1 MSRTMPKMSQCIAVL
16 SLAAGLVVWAAI
28 SATAADLPA
37 AAAAQPAVSYAAKA
51 IQTAAK
57 NNKYLFIY
65 FWRDDTQY
73 SRVMRGVLQA
83 AMKKMSDKAESVEVQ
98 TTDPA
103 EQAIVARYGVSR
115 APMPMVLALA
125 PNGAITK
132 GLPTRFDENQLR
144 QAFVS
149 PCTAAC
155 MKALQENKLVLL
167 CVGRPSPLLR
177 QVSLQRGVQDFA
189 ADEVYAQQQGRGAE
203 CRRPGRGPLPHE
215 PAGRSPDARAGD
227 GLDGPARLGRR
238 YVCGRRYQG
247 RVIAKLKSAL
257 SCGPGCTCHH

>member
-1 MSRTMPKMSQCIAVL
+1 MKMTQCIVVL
-16 SLAAGLVVWAAI
+16 SLAGVLGVWAAI
-28 SATAADLPA
+28 SAAAADLPA
-37 AAAAQPAVSYAAKA
+37 DTAAQPTVSYAAKA
-51 IQTAAK
+51 IEAAAK

-103 EQAIVARYGVSR
+103 EQAIVTRYGVSR

-132 GLPTRFDENQLR
+132 GLPTRFDESQLR

-149 PCTAAC
+149 RCTAAC

-167 CVGRPSPLLR
+167 CVGRPTPQVR
-177 QVSLQRGVQDFA
+177 QVSLQRGVQEFA
-189 ADEVYAQQQGRGAE
+189 TEEPYAKNSRVVI
-203 CRRPGRGPLPHE
+203 LN
-215 PAGRSPDARAGD
+215 AGD
-227 GLDGPARLGRR
+227 PAEAPFLTSLQVDPQTPGPVTVLMAPPGSVVGTFVGDVSKDEL
-238 YVCGRRYQG
+238 
-247 RVIAKLKSAL
+247 IAKLKSAS
-257 SCGPGCTCHH
+257 SCGPGCSCHH